1 MCWFRASTILALSA
15 RLSKP
20 STNLEQRFIESGVSK
35 ILRRRRRF
43 WRRTNSP
50 RKLFRQGKL
59 WFSPVKSLQRLLVI
73 QSAECVILRAMQIQA
88 LTFFPVV
95 VASLLVCQP
104 QTSPAQPPLIFPQ
117 PRLKSLQ
124 APAVRYNPSQNEI
137 EPEEAFVAQD
147 AWFLVEFD
155 GATIGYESL
164 LTTPVDEPER
174 NAVVISATEVDDVMP
189 RIRRSRETRLKLKR
203 LGTDLSVSAHLET
216 IESVDGVLESWSLRR
231 TGADGT
237 VIQKSAT
244 WDTSRKSFLIRGDA
258 GAPTKV
264 ETIQSRVQPRSPIV
278 PSWLMV
284 EDVERPQRWASAV
297 LFPETSAIVDVEI
310 RQLPPQSIRIKDGTT
325 IAVTRI
331 DYWPGNQPEMRS
343 SVYYDSEFQVVLVEQ
358 PLLGKTLRFYRTD
371 AATAL
376 GEENLQALD
385 LQFLTALPLRRSL
398 LNPDK
403 SNVVRMKV
411 SVGDSEQISL
421 PSSDFQAVEQIAPN
435 SVVLKLTRPAV
446 NADGTVVAGAS
457 RNITR
462 PASRFTES
470 SRWLDTKNDTVRRMA
485 VMGGGAVSDPREK
498 CRRLTSYIN
507 SHLRLAAFS
516 TSLQPASEVA
526 KSKQGDCTEYAV
538 LLAAVMRSQGVPAR
552 VAVGFAYVA
561 NPASLVPHMWTE
573 AWIDGQWI
581 PFDATLGGE
590 VNPLTRVKVMDS
602 PLSDNVTN
610 GTLLFV
616 PLLNFLGRATVE
628 ILPEE

>member
-1 MCWFRASTILALSA
+1 MQKQSLTLLTVVFASM
-15 RLSKP
+15 
-20 STNLEQRFIESGVSK
+20 
-35 ILRRRRRF
+35 
-43 WRRTNSP
+43 
-50 RKLFRQGKL
+50 
-59 WFSPVKSLQRLLVI
+59 LVY
-73 QSAECVILRAMQIQA
+73 QQ
-88 LTFFPVV
+88 
-95 VASLLVCQP
+95 
-104 QTSPAQPPLIFPQ
+104 QTSSAQPPLIFPQ

-124 APAVRYNPSQNEI
+124 APTIRDKTRHEVV
-137 EPEEAFVAQD
+137 PEDASDTQD

-164 LTTPVDEPER
+164 VTTPVDKPSR
-174 NAVVISATEVDDVMP
+174 NSVVITAANNDDAMP
-189 RIRRSRETRLKLKR
+189 QIRRSRETRLKLKR
-203 LGTDLSVSAHLET
+203 FGVDLSVSAHLET
-216 IESVDGVLESWSLRR
+216 IESIDGILDSWSLRR
-231 TGADGT
+231 TGADGI

-244 WDTSRKSFLIRGDA
+244 WDDERKSFLIRSNA
-258 GAPTKV
+258 AEATKT
-264 ETIQSRVQPRSPIV
+264 ETIQSRVQPRSPIL
-278 PSWLMV
+278 PSWLLT

-310 RQLPPQSIRIKDGTT
+310 RQLPPQSIRLKDGKT
-325 IAVTRI
+325 IAVTRLE
-331 DYWPGNQPEMRS
+331 YWPGNQPEMLS
-343 SVYYDSEFQVVLVEQ
+343 SVYYDSEFQAVLVEQ
-358 PLLGKTLRFYRTD
+358 PLLGKILRFYRTD

-398 LNPDK
+398 LNPENSK
-403 SNVVRMKV
+403 IMRMKF

-421 PSSDFQAVEQIAPN
+421 PSSDFQTVEQVAPN
-435 SVVLKLTRPAV
+435 SVVVKLTRPAV
-446 NADGTVVAGAS
+446 NADGTVVAAPS
-457 RNITR
+457 RNTTR
-462 PASRFTES
+462 PSSRFTES
-470 SRWLDTKNDTVRRMA
+470 TRWLDTKNDTVRRMA
-485 VMGGGAVSDPREK
+485 VMGGGAVSNHREK
-498 CRRLTSYIN
+498 CKRLTSYIN

-516 TSLQPASEVA
+516 TSLQPASEVV
-526 KSKQGDCTEYAV
+526 KSRQGDCTEYAV
-538 LLAAVMRSQGVPAR
+538 LLAAVMRSQGIPAR
-552 VAVGFAYVA
+552 VAVGFAYVS